1 VEIITEHSDIYKT
14 DKYNGPVVDG
24 VMPDMLNPSFWVE
37 LYEDSD
43 KIIMTSDEI
52 RQFNERNFK
61 ALPFLF
67 DFKVLPRMVEGEEV
81 LKWINGLSTVP
92 ASARYDESGN
102 RYQQKDYDKLK
113 ENLNKGKIAE
123 SMNVAYGF
131 TVKRTQMRTWPSF
144 KKSFPDAASRRI
156 DYFTETAVYAA
167 EPVQIYHISADGH
180 WYFARVYNY
189 RGWIPAGDIAL
200 CPAEE
205 LEKYLNFSD
214 FLVVKGPKIYIP
226 ESQDLRISGLQLDM
240 VVKLRV
246 LSESSE
252 GYVVNFP
259 VCDDN
264 NGLRFVPITIPFS
277 EDVSRG
283 FPDYTVKNVLIQAFR
298 FLGEPYGWGGMNNA
312 GDCSSFIEDVYRSF
326 GIILPRNSNQQEK
339 LEGFVSFAGKGR
351 IERLKILDSLKP
363 GTPLYMPGH
372 AMMYLGRFNGRYYI
386 IHNVTTIYIKDADGA
401 LTPAEL
407 NQVSVTPLD
416 IYNSEG
422 NEYIMMLTKAVPVE

>member
-1 VEIITEHSDIYKT
+1 
-14 DKYNGPVVDG
+14 
-24 VMPDMLNPSFWVE
+24 MPDMLNPSFWVE

-167 EPVQIYHISADGH
+167 E
-180 WYFARVYNY
+180 
-189 RGWIPAGDIAL
+189 L
-200 CPAEE
+200 
-205 LEKYLNFSD
+205 
-214 FLVVKGPKIYIP
+214 
-226 ESQDLRISGLQLDM
+226 
-240 VVKLRV
+240 
-246 LSESSE
+246 
-252 GYVVNFP
+252 
-259 VCDDN
+259 
-264 NGLRFVPITIPFS
+264 
-277 EDVSRG
+277 
-283 FPDYTVKNVLIQAFR
+283 FR
-298 FLGEPYGWGGMNNA
+298 FITSAPTDTG
-312 GDCSSFIEDVYRSF
+312 
-326 GIILPRNSNQQEK
+326 ILP
-339 LEGFVSFAGKGR
+339 GFITTGDGYLR
-351 IERLKILDSLKP
+351 
-363 GTPLYMPGH
+363 GTLPCVL
-372 AMMYLGRFNGRYYI
+372 RKNWK
-386 IHNVTTIYIKDADGA
+386 NT
-401 LTPAEL
+401 
-407 NQVSVTPLD
+407 
-416 IYNSEG
+416 
-422 NEYIMMLTKAVPVE
+422 